1 MKYTVSST
9 EETREE
15 EIKRLEKEMKV
26 AERNEDFE
34 RCIEISNRIIYL
46 IDLKRLI

>member
-9 EETREE
+9 HETKEE

-34 RCIEISNRIIYL
+34 RCIQISERIIYL
-46 IDLKRLI
+46 IDLKKLI